1 MNRPPP
7 LFLTYRLLSV
17 IIELIL
23 KLFARICTKLLI
35 PQIYFRQ
42 IPIIYKIY
50 KYREEKE
57 YVNDSKIIS
66 KNRPK

>member
-1 MNRPPP
+1 MNRPPRL
-7 LFLTYRLLSV
+7 LFSYLSV
-17 IIELIL
+17 IIESIL

-42 IPIIYKIY
+42 IPIIYNSIEN
-50 KYREEKE
+50 REEKE
-57 YVNDSKIIS
+57 YVNDSEIIS